1 MWQLRAILLAL
12 FLGSAWGCQTTSQQ
26 NASKNTTRDSLVS
39 QGNQFARDG
48 LLREAVDTYKKAISK
63 DPKNL
68 VARRNLGIVL
78 LKAGDTKG
86 AITNLEA
93 SMQNF
98 EDNFE
103 SNFFLAEAYRA
114 EDKYAEAIYRY
125 KRALKISPD
134 DGRALKSLAWSY
146 FKIRFYSEAINIANK
161 LQRKSPGD
169 EQALMILARTQLKL
183 KRENDALT
191 TLKRGLE
198 RANSMSRPYF
208 ESVMAEVYAAQGKQQ
223 EALDMWRQALKNQPM
238 LAGALLGAGRT
249 LLESGQDK
257 QALEYLE
264 RAVRVKPKMN
274 EGHYWLARSL
284 EKSNPERALKYFN
297 FFKKNAAADPEFVE
311 LVQDAKKR
319 SASLQSRSKLE
330 TNTVR

>member
-1 MWQLRAILLAL
+1 MCPLRTCLLAL
-12 FLGSAWGCQTTSQQ
+12 FLCNLWACQTPYQQ
-26 NASKNTTRDSLVS
+26 STAKEPGRDSLVS

-48 LLREAVDTYKKAISK
+48 LLREAVDTYKKAINK

-78 LKAGDTKG
+78 LKAGDAKG

-125 KRALKISPD
+125 KRALKITPD
-134 DGRALKSLAWSY
+134 DSRALKSLAWSY

-183 KRENDALT
+183 KRENEALA
-191 TLKRGLE
+191 TLKRGLQ
-198 RANSMSRPYF
+198 RATAMSRPYF
-208 ESVMAEVYAAQGKQQ
+208 ESVTAEVYAAQGKQQ

-238 LAGALLGAGRT
+238 LAGALLGAGRA
-249 LLESGQDK
+249 LLEAGQEK
-257 QALEYLE
+257 QALDYLE
-264 RAVRVKPKMN
+264 RAVRIKPKMS

-284 EKSNPERALKYFN
+284 ENSNPERALKYFN

-319 SASLQSRSKLE
+319 SASLQGRSKLE
-330 TNTVR
+330 TNMVR

>member
-1 MWQLRAILLAL
+1 MCTLRTCLIAL
-12 FLGSAWGCQTTSQQ
+12 FLCSLWACQTPSQQ
-26 NASKNTTRDSLVS
+26 SALKEPGRDSLVS

-48 LLREAVDTYKKAISK
+48 LLREAVDSYKKAINK

-78 LKAGDTKG
+78 LKAGDAKG
-86 AITNLEA
+86 AITNLET

-125 KRALKISPD
+125 KRALKITPD

-183 KRENDALT
+183 KRENEALA

-198 RANSMSRPYF
+198 RSTAMSRPYF
-208 ESVMAEVYAAQGKQQ
+208 ESVTAEVYAAQGKQQ
-223 EALDMWRQALKNQPM
+223 EALDMWRQALKSQPM
-238 LAGALLGAGRT
+238 LAGALLGAGRA
-249 LLESGQDK
+249 LLEAGQDK
-257 QALEYLE
+257 QALDYLE
-264 RAVRVKPKMN
+264 RAVRIKPKMS

-284 EKSNPERALKYFN
+284 ENSNPERALKYFN

-319 SASLQSRSKLE
+319 SASLQGRSKLE
-330 TNTVR
+330 TNMVR